1 MRILITGGAGFIGS
15 HLADR
20 LTVDGAVVRVLD
32 NLSSGRP
39 ENLPKTAELLVG
51 DVADAEAVQRA
62 SHRVEAIF
70 HLAAI
75 TSTTRALAERT
86 RTRQVNATGTAH
98 VLDAA
103 AGAPGRETIPV
114 VYASSAAV
122 YGDNIAL
129 PLTETAVPR
138 PLSPYAID
146 KLASESFAQAAGRL
160 RALPTVGLRFFNVY
174 GARQNPHSPDS
185 GVISIFAERAAR
197 GDTVEIHGDG
207 EQTRDFVHVGDVVDA
222 LLCAWRLARSGAS
235 RGEVFNVCT
244 GQAVSIT
251 QLARKIIALTGHDS
265 QLCYASLR
273 AADVRQS
280 VGNPRRAWDVLGFR
294 AATALTDGLTNIV
307 RRQRG

>member
-75 TSTTRALAERT
+75 TSTARALAERT

-122 YGDNIAL
+122 YGDNTAL

-222 LLCAWRLARSGAS
+222 LLCAWRFARSGAP
-235 RGEVFNVCT
+235 RGEILNVCT
-244 GQAVSIT
+244 GQAVSIA
-251 QLARKIIALTGHDS
+251 QLARKIIALTGRDS

-294 AATALTDGLTNIV
+294 AATTLADGLTNIV